1 MICMTSREVIEI
13 VVAGDQP
20 IMLAAVGKALRDDG
34 AFHVVAECKDG
45 AEALDNIRKHRPA
58 LALLDFSIRRLNAVK
73 VLAAVNQS
81 ELPTKIVFFGTLPT
95 DTQLYAAVHQG
106 AYGILTKDVSSSEL
120 VLSLKSVAR
129 AEKLPLSTAV
139 TSTVERE
146 ALRLK
151 RAEFVDKVLT
161 AREKEIMLLAAAAL
175 SNKEISAK
183 LSLSNGTVKLHLHNV
198 YQKLG
203 ISSRLA
209 LAELAN
215 DYSKELTGER

>member
-1 MICMTSREVIEI
+1 MTGSNIIQV

-20 IMLAAVGKALRDDG
+20 IMLEAVSKALRADG

-45 AEALDNIRKHRPA
+45 AEALDSIRKHRPT
-58 LALLDFSIRRLNAVK
+58 LALLDFSMAGLNAVK
-73 VLAAVNQS
+73 VLGAVKQN
-81 ELPTKIVFFGTLPT
+81 ELPTRVVFFGTLPT
-95 DTQLYAAVHQG
+95 DAQLYAAIHQG
-106 AYGILTKDVSSSEL
+106 ACGILPKDVSSSEL
-120 VLSLKSVAR
+120 ILSMKSVAR
-129 AEKLPLSTAV
+129 AEKLPLSPAV
-139 TSTVERE
+139 TSAVERE
-146 ALRLK
+146 ALRVK

-175 SNKEISAK
+175 SNKEIGSK

-209 LAELAN
+209 LADLAS
-215 DYSKELTGER
+215 DHCEEPTGEP

>member
-45 AEALDNIRKHRPA
+45 AEALDSIRKHRPA

-73 VLAAVNQS
+73 VLAAVNQN

-95 DTQLYAAVHQG
+95 G

-146 ALRLK
+146 ALRIK
-151 RAEFVDKVLT
+151 RAEFVDKSLT

-209 LAELAN
+209 LVELAN